1 MGGGGREKAPFDR
14 LNPELGWGERSK
26 ARVRKAVNMGFGDA
40 SDAMDAK
47 ECIISIMKRSGDNL
61 FSPEQGIGTV

>member
-1 MGGGGREKAPFDR
+1 MGEGEPGACWGRA
-14 LNPELGWGERSK
+14 LQ